1 MVAAPTLSV
10 VALVASIQYLDW
22 ENINGATSQQRASGW
37 SQSQPGARAQHCIQM
52 RLLMSLPHIPTP
64 PAHHS
69 KLELTL
75 GLLTRWHYQ
84 EPEEERLVLVF
95 CCPAAAL
102 GFIQHQ
108 SSCIL
113 ATCPLPGVGGTQK
126 FIINIF
132 VPKNASNCNKF
143 DITLMYLTGCNIY
156 FYDI

>member
-1 MVAAPTLSV
+1 MRGTRFAH
-10 VALVASIQYLDW
+10 I
-22 ENINGATSQQRASGW
+22 ASGQYSVFRLRKYKRCHIAAAGQW
-37 SQSQPGARAQHCIQM
+37 LVPARS
-52 RLLMSLPHIPTP
+52 RG
-64 PAHHS
+64 PALYSDEAADVSPAHSNTRTHHS

-84 EPEEERLVLVF
+84 DPEEDLVLVF

-143 DITLMYLTGCNIY
+143 DIILMYLTGCNIY